1 MENQQIYSKPVT
13 LSFTLLIPKAK
24 KLASQTGAKMRL
36 DSDKESFGGHL
47 IACQGTTG
55 TLGFLLHLC
64 QGPHCLSG
72 VGSLGMRKQ
81 LPSLQAALSKLST
94 AAPAGSGRPTSPCS
108 GELGL
113 SSSRLTCPVPGQ
125 PGPTHASSRGC

>member
-1 MENQQIYSKPVT
+1 MESQQIHSKPVI

-81 LPSLQAALSKLST
+81 LPSLQAALSQLSLPLQQGV
-94 AAPAGSGRPTSPCS
+94 AGLPLPAAGS
-108 GELGL
+108 
-113 SSSRLTCPVPGQ
+113 
-125 PGPTHASSRGC
+125 

>member
-1 MENQQIYSKPVT
+1 MENQQIYCKPVI

-36 DSDKESFGGHL
+36 NSDKESFGGHL

-64 QGPHCLSG
+64 QGPH
-72 VGSLGMRKQ
+72 
-81 LPSLQAALSKLST
+81 LPVWGWLTTDEET
-94 AAPAGSGRPTSPCS
+94 AAVSAGCA
-108 GELGL
+108 E
-113 SSSRLTCPVPGQ
+113 
-125 PGPTHASSRGC
+125 